1 MRLVVCEAATGGGH
15 VSVMCMSSTA
25 VNTVTRIPK
34 QAGLPRLA
42 LCATLDLCLPKKQEL
57 RGALSAETDSE
68 DRNTLTNPLTPAD
81 RQTWVVARA
90 PRDLLLL
97 LCFHYSLHK
106 LVTDLSWA
114 ERRDSVLVE

>member
-1 MRLVVCEAATGGGH
+1 MNPA
-15 VSVMCMSSTA
+15 
-25 VNTVTRIPK
+25 NTVTRIPE

-42 LCATLDLCLPKKQEL
+42 LCATLDLCLPTKQEL

-68 DRNTLTNPLTPAD
+68 DRNTLTNPLTLAD

-97 LCFHYSLHK
+97 AVSPCARSEFAS
-106 LVTDLSWA
+106 SA
-114 ERRDSVLVE
+114 SAR